1 MASALSAPDTQPPI
15 AVARPRGGLRKTRS
29 RLAQTPRLS
38 IIIVNYRLWE
48 ETGKLVRELC
58 ISPCTRQ
65 GDVEVVVIDNHSP
78 VHPLARRLRR
88 WPGVSLRRWGR
99 NRGFAQGV
107 NEGSRLCRGD
117 WLLLLNPDISVPED
131 FLEQLLNL
139 ANRLERDEPRAGIV
153 GFQLRNTDGTQ
164 QLSFGPFPTLVQT
177 LVRLALPRTRR
188 KYHLVHCCARRRVP
202 WATGC
207 CLLIRRACLDQ
218 VGGLDRDFFLYYED
232 VDLCRR
238 AAAQGWSVWF
248 EPSLRV
254 THHHPLHGRPVPANL
269 RCLTRHAFLTYAFK
283 HWSRW
288 QFRLLA
294 GVVELEARFRRHW
307 AVRDRDRDTAQV
319 FGTLGRIA
327 ADLRRARQLKARRR
341 LERLVRR
348 EEERHGS

>member
-139 ANRLERDEPRAGIV
+139 ANRLERDEPRA
-153 GFQLRNTDGTQ
+153 
-164 QLSFGPFPTLVQT
+164 
-177 LVRLALPRTRR
+177 
-188 KYHLVHCCARRRVP
+188 VHGR
-202 WATGC
+202 
-207 CLLIRRACLDQ
+207 
-218 VGGLDRDFFLYYED
+218 
-232 VDLCRR
+232 
-238 AAAQGWSVWF
+238 
-248 EPSLRV
+248 LRV
-254 THHHPLHGRPVPANL
+254 W
-269 RCLTRHAFLTYAFK
+269 C
-283 HWSRW
+283 
-288 QFRLLA
+288 
-294 GVVELEARFRRHW
+294 
-307 AVRDRDRDTAQV
+307 
-319 FGTLGRIA
+319 
-327 ADLRRARQLKARRR
+327 
-341 LERLVRR
+341 
-348 EEERHGS
+348 